1 MVVTGGGGEVE
12 VGGGG
17 DDDDVG
23 DSVEVVTE
31 TTVVDI
37 VSTTVED
44 ITGGGGGELEDD
56 VLEDV
61 GVVLVVVS
69 AGGGGAALVVG
80 CSSTTAEVVIVNGPL
95 PRTAGKGIPENNPRF
110 VTHSVCPFPSGVQIV
125 LDGQQNPLPQSIE
138 AMTGQLSV
146 GSRLVCLSKTLKR
159 LAALSWGV
167 PKIMVKA
174 RCLSLLSLFSCL
186 VACQVVFCLRFIL
199 QVPAC
204 REETRDEIQEREEKK
219 GARGV

>member
-12 VGGGG
+12 VDGGG

-44 ITGGGGGELEDD
+44 ITGGGGELEDD

-80 CSSTTAEVVIVNGPL
+80 CSSTTAEVVVVNGPL

-159 LAALSWGV
+159 LAALSWGI

-186 VACQVVFCLRFIL
+186 VACQVVFCLFFLFFRYRL
-199 QVPAC
+199 VGKKL
-204 REETRDEIQEREEKK
+204 ETKSRNEKRKK